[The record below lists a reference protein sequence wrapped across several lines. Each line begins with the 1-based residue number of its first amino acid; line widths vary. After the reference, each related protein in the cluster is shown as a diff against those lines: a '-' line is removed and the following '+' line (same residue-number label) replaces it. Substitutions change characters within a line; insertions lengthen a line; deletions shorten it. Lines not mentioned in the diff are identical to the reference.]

1 MVELAGRFE
10 KGPVQLKSV
19 AQSQQISVKYL
30 EQLFARLRSGGL
42 VLSKRGSKGG
52 YLLAKSPENIKLSE
66 IFLCLEGPV
75 VTVDC
80 IGHAEMCERAADC
93 VTRTIWQDIEHA
105 IMGVLESRTLK
116 DLVVM
121 DKPVKADSYQ
131 I

>member
-93 VTRTIWQDIEHA
+93 VTRTIWQILSTRLWGFWNPELLR
-105 IMGVLESRTLK
+105 IWLLWISL
-116 DLVVM
+116 
-121 DKPVKADSYQ
+121 
-131 I
+131 